1 MVILA
6 LLGGDTCAPLL
17 RRGVAPGLAAQAR
30 EASDPPDALLLR
42 VTFHEG
48 GSVRSMARL
57 GIWDRSMTPVIYMRN
72 GFANLLERVPSRDG
86 TRSRGGACCDPAG
99 GGCRGD

>member
-17 RRGVAPGLAAQAR
+17 RRGVVPGLAAQAR

-48 GSVRSMARL
+48 DSVRSMARL

-72 GFANLLERVPSRDG
+72 GFGKSARARPIPGWDALERR
-86 TRSRGGACCDPAG
+86 CML
-99 GGCRGD
+99 